1 MKNDSFKAEDTTYII
16 CVLGIVL
23 LLTAGAGSAYA
34 QKGKMIKNRRKRGY
48 MS

>member
-23 LLTAGAGSAYA
+23 LLTAGDRKCLCA
-34 QKGKMIKNRRKRGY
+34 KGK
-48 MS
+48 